1 MFEFQKIVEF
11 MERKNISQTD
21 LASMIGEKNIQT
33 VNNWFTRGR
42 IPNKKIPI
50 VMNALG
56 IDLKD
61 IICKSE
67 NENKNESLVVP
78 YYNISASAGSG
89 LDVDNIDELPRNK
102 DIIIKRDGL
111 QFSKESN
118 LMSINV
124 VGKSMLPT
132 IMPDDIVI
140 IDTAINSYKGDNLYV
155 LNYAGNLL
163 VKRLQFNPANNSIM
177 VISDNPEFKSFSINL
192 NEDQSS
198 LIILGSVV
206 STIRK

>member
-1 MFEFQKIVEF
+1 MFEFDKIVEF
-11 MERKNISQTD
+11 MKNEDISQTD

-33 VNNWFTRGR
+33 VNNWFTRGN
-42 IPNKKIPI
+42 IPKKKIPI

-56 IDLKD
+56 IDIKD
-61 IICKSE
+61 IVS
-67 NENKNESLVVP
+67 NKNISDYSLKIP
-78 YYNISASAGSG
+78 YINISASAGLGYEVDS
-89 LDVDNIDELPRNK
+89 LDEFPKNA
-102 DIIIKRDGL
+102 DITIQRDGL

-118 LMSINV
+118 LMSLNV

-140 IDTAINSYKGDNLYV
+140 IDTAINRYTGDNLYV

-163 VKRLQFNPANNSIM
+163 VKRLQFNPATNSIM

>member
-1 MFEFQKIVEF
+1 MFEFKKIVEF
-11 MERKNISQTD
+11 MESEDISQTD
-21 LASMIGEKNIQT
+21 LASRIGEKNIQT
-33 VNNWFTRGR
+33 VNNWFIRGR
-42 IPNKKIPI
+42 IPNKKIPL

-56 IDLKD
+56 IDIKD
-61 IICKSE
+61 IISNNKKSD
-67 NENKNESLVVP
+67 NSLIIP
-78 YYNISASAGSG
+78 YINISASAGFG
-89 LDVDNIDELPRNK
+89 FEVDNLDEFPRND
-102 DIIIKRDGL
+102 DISIQRDGL

-118 LMSINV
+118 LMSLNV

-140 IDTAINSYKGDNLYV
+140 IDTAINNYRGDNLYV

-163 VKRLQFNPANNSIM
+163 VKRLQFNPATNSIM

-198 LIILGSVV
+198 LIVLGSVV